1 LGESPRK
8 TFLYYYRKNSLEAVR
23 MGNWKLVFEHK
34 GRSYMNQLPGNDGFA
49 GASPEDILTPMAL
62 YDLRRDPS
70 EQYDVQKLYP
80 EIVAELQII
89 AEEARED
96 LGDDL
101 TSRKGKNVRVSGLVE

>member
-1 LGESPRK
+1 
-8 TFLYYYRKNSLEAVR
+8 
-23 MGNWKLVFEHK
+23 
-34 GRSYMNQLPGNDGFA
+34 
-49 GASPEDILTPMAL
+49 MAL

>member
-1 LGESPRK
+1 
-8 TFLYYYRKNSLEAVR
+8 
-23 MGNWKLVFEHK
+23 
-34 GRSYMNQLPGNDGFA
+34 MNQLPGNDGYA
-49 GASPEDILTPMAL
+49 GKAPEDILIPMAL

-80 EIVAELQII
+80 EVIAELQKI

-101 TSRKGKNVRVSGLVE
+101 TNRKGKNVRASGLVE